1 MEHEEA
7 LAAAGADV
15 RAREPLQVAGDPGLG
30 IARGGDVAFA
40 GEERLDPPPP
50 DRLGQHG
57 GAPRDRFEGGVGPR
71 VLRAIFP
78 QKQSGGAGFRGI
90 CAREAAGSLPLAV
103 GRVSL
108 PPMSPATVDSPDA
121 APALRR
127 YLEAM
132 PRFVRERGS
141 DYARRG
147 RVESVA
153 RRSEREVEGAVRGER
168 LYTVRLQRA
177 GNHWMG
183 VCTCPLGSRCK
194 HLHALGLAWLG
205 KLAPEPVAPPTGN
218 ELPAEREALLL
229 REFTAGRTAP
239 LAPADERLAR
249 KILRVFLQLERNG
262 RLQTRDLAP
271 LRELP
276 GWERVGRGWQALD
289 GWARPPTPREFWPQ
303 LAADLQAAGTPLPD
317 FLRHAAEPG
326 PAPVRGAEEQRRAAV
341 ARWRER
347 LAPAA
352 SPAQGPMPGTMP
364 TGPLRVRVGPGTF
377 ALESCPPEGGK
388 WRNAWRTVVTT
399 GGAER
404 WLETD
409 LDAPSAVLLALLRRH
424 VVDFDR
430 ANPSLG
436 QRQEATWLH
445 AVLRHPRARELVTDA
460 AGRPL
465 HFAPEPLRRRLL
477 APEPGETDYRLILE
491 DAAGRPVP
499 PSALHLPGNPAYY
512 LLDAVVHEGPPALDG
527 ASAAAALIPPA
538 VAEDPAMLLAF
549 RDAAVALPP
558 ALGARMETVALGA
571 RVECRLGTALVGG
584 ERLVL
589 RILALAERPPVRND
603 WTPQGW
609 RALAPP
615 PAAGDRLFALDASLP
630 ELVVRQTVALGL
642 FFDPVEQAWTC
653 RLGPDL
659 PGRLALWRERLPRD
673 VEVGADPEVQGILT
687 GPVRARVEFDLS
699 EAGEGRDWFDLALVL
714 KPEDASL
721 TRAELALLLRAGGKL
736 VRLPGK
742 GWRRLEVTVD
752 AGAEAALAEAGL
764 PAAGAG
770 AAALEGDKVRL
781 HALQLG
787 RGAIAE
793 RLPAELAAR
802 LRARAEALKAPPL
815 PPCPA
820 GLRASLRPYQ
830 LEGFH
835 FLAFLAAN
843 RLGALL
849 ADDMGLGKTLQALAW
864 LLWLAERQPAG
875 EPLRALVVCP
885 KSVVGNWEAETA
897 RFAPSLATR
906 RHEAGGDVESP
917 PGPGILL
924 ANYTQL
930 RLGAAA
936 FAARH
941 WHAVILDEAQLI
953 KNPAARVA
961 QAARALD
968 ADHRLIL
975 TGTPVEN
982 RLLDLWSLCAF
993 ALPGVLGSQAAFR
1006 RHHPAGDP
1014 GAPARLRARVR
1025 PFLLR
1030 RTKAQ
1035 VAADLPPRTEKD
1047 LVVELEGEQARLYQA
1062 ELKRARAQLLG
1073 AQTPAGLDRV
1083 RFNVLASLT
1092 RLRQICCH
1100 PGLADP
1106 ALRGA
1111 PSAKLEALVEQ
1122 LEELREEGHP
1132 VLVFSQFVEMLELL
1146 RERLAADRVPHLLLT
1161 GRTEERDALV
1171 RRFQESPE
1179 PLVFLLSLKAA
1190 GFGLNLTAASY
1201 VFLFDPWWNP
1211 AVEAQAIDRTH
1222 RIGQTEPVIAYR
1234 LVTRGT
1240 VEEKIRR
1247 LQAEKAALAGAVVPD
1262 GEAAAPLDLDTLR
1275 EILA

>member
-1 MEHEEA
+1 
-7 LAAAGADV
+7 
-15 RAREPLQVAGDPGLG
+15 
-30 IARGGDVAFA
+30 
-40 GEERLDPPPP
+40 
-50 DRLGQHG
+50 
-57 GAPRDRFEGGVGPR
+57 
-71 VLRAIFP
+71 
-78 QKQSGGAGFRGI
+78 
-90 CAREAAGSLPLAV
+90 
-103 GRVSL
+103 
-108 PPMSPATVDSPDA
+108 MSPSTVDSPDA

-132 PRFVRERGS
+132 PRVTRERGL

-147 RVESVA
+147 KVESVA
-153 RRSEREVEGAVRGER
+153 RRSEREVEGSVRGER
-168 LYTVRLQRA
+168 LYAVRLQRA

-205 KLAPEPVAPPTGN
+205 RLAPVAAG
-218 ELPAEREALLL
+218 EGSPAEPE
-229 REFTAGRTAP
+229 EGRP
-239 LAPADERLAR
+239 SPATSRPD
-249 KILRVFLQLERNG
+249 
-262 RLQTRDLAP
+262 
-271 LRELP
+271 LP
-276 GWERVGRGWQALD
+276 GAGG
-289 GWARPPTPREFWPQ
+289 
-303 LAADLQAAGTPLPD
+303 AAGSAT
-317 FLRHAAEPG
+317 G
-326 PAPVRGAEEQRRAAV
+326 RGAEEMRRATV

-347 LAPAA
+347 LAPGTPPPRE
-352 SPAQGPMPGTMP
+352 SLPGAVP
-364 TGPLRVRVGPGTF
+364 TGPLRIRVGPGLF
-377 ALESCPPEGGK
+377 AVESCPAEGGA
-388 WRNAWRTVVTT
+388 WRNVWRTLVAP

-404 WLETD
+404 WFETD
-409 LDAPSAVLLALLRRH
+409 LDAGTAVLLALLRRH
-424 VVDFDR
+424 VADHGR
-430 ANPSLG
+430 PSPSLG
-436 QRQEATWLH
+436 QRQEAAWLH
-445 AVLRHPRARELVTDA
+445 AVLRHPRAREKVTDA

-465 HFAPEPLRRRLL
+465 RFAPEPLRRRLV

-499 PSALHLPGNPAYY
+499 PGALHLPGHPAYY
-512 LLDAVVHEGPPALDG
+512 LLDSDVHEGPPALDG
-527 ASAAAALIPPA
+527 ASAAAALLPPA
-538 VAEDPAMLLAF
+538 VAEDPALLLAF
-549 RDAAVALPP
+549 REAHVALPP
-558 ALGARMETVALGA
+558 ALGARVELVALGA
-571 RVECRLGTALVGG
+571 RVEVTLGAALAGG
-584 ERLVL
+584 ERLLL
-589 RILALAERPPVRND
+589 RIWAEAERPPVRTD
-603 WTPQGW
+603 WTLQGW
-609 RALAPP
+609 RALGPTATQ
-615 PAAGDRLFALDASLP
+615 GDRLFALDPALP
-630 ELVVRQTVALGL
+630 DLVVRQTLALGL
-642 FFDPVEQAWTC
+642 FFDPVEQAWAS
-653 RLGPDL
+653 RLGADL
-659 PGRLALWRERLPRD
+659 PERLALWRERLPR
-673 VEVGADPEVQGILT
+673 EVKVWADPEVQGILE
-687 GPVRARVEFDLS
+687 GPVRARVEFNLE

-742 GWRRLEVTVD
+742 GWRRLEVSVD

-770 AAALEGDKVRL
+770 AAALEGETVRL

-793 RLPAELAAR
+793 RLPAELSAR
-802 LRARAEALKAPPL
+802 LRQRVEALTAPPP

-820 GLRASLRPYQ
+820 GLRAALRPYQ

-906 RHEAGGDVESP
+906 RHEAGGDVEPP

-936 FAARH
+936 FAARR
-941 WHAVILDEAQLI
+941 WHAVILDEAQFI

-1006 RHHPAGDP
+1006 RQHPPGDP

-1035 VAADLPPRTEKD
+1035 VAADLPPRTEND
-1047 LVVELEGEQARLYQA
+1047 LIVDLEGEQLRLYQA

-1073 AQTPAGLDRV
+1073 AQTPAALDRV

-1146 RERLAADRVPHLLLT
+1146 RERLAADGIPHLLLT
-1161 GRTEERDALV
+1161 GRTEDRDSLV
-1171 RRFQESPE
+1171 RRFQESAE

-1222 RIGQTEPVIAYR
+1222 RIGQTEPVMAYR
-1234 LVTRGT
+1234 LVARGT

-1262 GEAAAPLDLDTLR
+1262 GESAPPLDLDTLR
-1275 EILA
+1275 EILS

>member
-1 MEHEEA
+1 
-7 LAAAGADV
+7 
-15 RAREPLQVAGDPGLG
+15 
-30 IARGGDVAFA
+30 
-40 GEERLDPPPP
+40 
-50 DRLGQHG
+50 
-57 GAPRDRFEGGVGPR
+57 
-71 VLRAIFP
+71 
-78 QKQSGGAGFRGI
+78 
-90 CAREAAGSLPLAV
+90 
-103 GRVSL
+103 
-108 PPMSPATVDSPDA
+108 MSPATVDSPDA

-132 PRFVRERGS
+132 PRFVRERGA

-147 RVESVA
+147 RVESVG
-153 RRSEREVEGAVRGER
+153 RRSEREVEGTVRGER
-168 LYTVRLQRA
+168 LYAVRLQRA

-205 KLAPEPVAPPTGN
+205 KLAPEPVAPPTGH
-218 ELPAEREALLL
+218 ESPEEREAVLL
-229 REFTAGRTAP
+229 REFTAGLTAP
-239 LAPADERLAR
+239 LAPTEEGLAR
-249 KILRVFLQLERNG
+249 RILRVFIQLERTG
-262 RLQTRDLAP
+262 RLQNRDLAP
-271 LRELP
+271 LREIP
-276 GWERVGRGWQALD
+276 GWEGVGRGLQLQD
-289 GWARPPTPREFWPQ
+289 GRGLPRTPRDFWQQ
-303 LAADLQAAGTPLPD
+303 LAADLRAAGTPLPD
-317 FLRHAAEPG
+317 FLRTATEPV
-326 PAPVRGAEEQRRAAV
+326 PAPARGAEEQRRAAV
-341 ARWRER
+341 VRWRER
-347 LAPAA
+347 LAPATA
-352 SPAQGPMPGTMP
+352 PARAPVPGTLP
-364 TGPLRVRVGPGTF
+364 PGPLRIRVGPGTF
-377 ALESCPPEGGK
+377 ALESCPPEGGT
-388 WRNAWRTVVTT
+388 WRNAWRMLVAP

-409 LDAPSAVLLALLRRH
+409 LDAASAILLALLRRH
-424 VVDFDR
+424 VADSGR
-430 ANPSLG
+430 TTPSLA
-436 QRQEATWLH
+436 QRQEVAWLH
-445 AVLRHPRARELVTDA
+445 AVLRHPRAREKVTDA

-477 APEPGETDYRLILE
+477 APEPGEADYRLILE
-491 DAAGRPVP
+491 DAAGRPVTP
-499 PSALHLPGNPAYY
+499 GALHLPGNPAYY

-527 ASAAAALIPPA
+527 SSAAAALIPPA
-538 VAEDPAMLLAF
+538 VAEDPAMLLTF
-549 RDAAVALPP
+549 RDAGVALPP
-558 ALGARMETVALGA
+558 ALGARVESVALGA
-571 RVECRLGTALVGG
+571 QVECSLGSALAGG
-584 ERLVL
+584 ERLLL
-589 RILALAERPPVRND
+589 RIWADADRPPVRTD

-609 RALAPP
+609 RALAPTP
-615 PAAGDRLFALDASLP
+615 SAGDRLFALDASLP

-642 FFDPVEQAWTC
+642 FFDPVEQAWAC
-653 RLGPDL
+653 RLSADL
-659 PGRLALWRERLPRD
+659 PDRLALWRERLPR
-673 VEVGADPEVQGILT
+673 EVRVWADPEVQGILE
-687 GPVRARVEFDLS
+687 GPVRARVEFELE
-699 EAGEGRDWFDLALVL
+699 EAREGRDWFDLALVL

-742 GWRRLEVTVD
+742 GWRRLEVSVD
-752 AGAEAALAEAGL
+752 AAAQAALAEAGL

-770 AAALEGDKVRL
+770 AAALEGEKVRL

-802 LRARAEALKAPPL
+802 LRARAEALTAPPP

-820 GLRASLRPYQ
+820 GLRAALRPYQ

-906 RHEAGGDVESP
+906 RHEAGGDAESP

-936 FAARH
+936 FAARR
-941 WHAVILDEAQLI
+941 WHAVILDEAQFI

-1006 RHHPAGDP
+1006 RHHPPGDP
-1014 GAPARLRARVR
+1014 EAPARLRARVR

-1047 LVVELEGEQARLYQA
+1047 LVVELEGEQLRLYQA

-1073 AQTPAGLDRV
+1073 AQTPAALDRV

-1146 RERLAADRVPHLLLT
+1146 RERLAADSVPHLLLT
-1161 GRTEERDALV
+1161 GRTEDRDTLV

-1234 LVTRGT
+1234 LVARGT
-1240 VEEKIRR
+1240 VEEKIRQ
-1247 LQAEKAALAGAVVPD
+1247 LQVEKAALAGAVVPD
-1262 GEAAAPLDLDTLR
+1262 GEAAPPLDLATLR